1 MRVRLAELYD
11 VSLDQVLWQQFKGT
25 ILISGM
31 LVVGTDFRHFRQE
44 VGISSNGYAV
54 EMAFPAPSDYE
65 RNCLLYLPEYL
76 PVPV

>member
-1 MRVRLAELYD
+1 MRIRLAELYD

-25 ILISGM
+25 IPN
-31 LVVGTDFRHFRQE
+31 FRHAGYWNRLPHFRQE
-44 VGISSNGYAV
+44 VGISSNGCAV
-54 EMAFPAPSDYE
+54 EMAFSAPLDYE